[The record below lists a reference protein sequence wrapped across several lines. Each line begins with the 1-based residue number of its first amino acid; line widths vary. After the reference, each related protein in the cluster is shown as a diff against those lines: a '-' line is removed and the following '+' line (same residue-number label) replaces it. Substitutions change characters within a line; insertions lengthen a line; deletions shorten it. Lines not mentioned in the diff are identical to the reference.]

1 MGECSM
7 TIDQNLTRTEAGERV
22 EDNLLSPGGGGGG
35 GADVAGG
42 VTEALGDLAGG
53 GVFDAGALPEDE
65 VEAGEAITAIDPASI
80 PETPDGYE
88 IAVDEVLGAVDPAVN
103 ARLHEAGFTG
113 CHIPD
118 GSMSVS

>member
-22 EDNLLSPGGGGGG
+22 EDNLLSP
-35 GADVAGG
+35 ADVAGG